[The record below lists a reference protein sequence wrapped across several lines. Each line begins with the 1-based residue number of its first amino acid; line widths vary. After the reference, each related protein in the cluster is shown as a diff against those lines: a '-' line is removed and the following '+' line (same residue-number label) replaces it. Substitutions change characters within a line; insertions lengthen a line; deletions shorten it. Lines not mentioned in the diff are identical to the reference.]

1 MNAVFEFDCPHCAA
15 RLRLKAGLQPMAGP
29 CPQCGGMVQTP
40 ATGVAGR
47 PGRTLLPPPRS
58 HRSAE
63 HAPHPGS
70 SAPQAAGGV
79 AAFRDRG
86 EGGFSL
92 DRRSGGGRKPPARGS
107 RTKETLK
114 VLVSVLGVLGVI
126 ALVKFAVM
134 KDRSAPSQDPA
145 SPALHMDAEK
155 SSGAEQRGLP
165 DPATSRPKPVSLNR

>member
-1 MNAVFEFDCPHCAA
+1 M
-15 RLRLKAGLQPMAGP
+15 
-29 CPQCGGMVQTP
+29 QTP
-40 ATGVAGR
+40 ALGAVGR

-63 HAPHPGS
+63 HASQHAS
-70 SAPQAAGGV
+70 SSPQAAGV

-92 DRRSGGGRKPPARGS
+92 DRRSGGSRKPPARGS

-114 VLVSVLGVLGVI
+114 VLVSVLGVIGIIL
-126 ALVKFAVM
+126 LVKFAVM
-134 KDRSAPSQDPA
+134 KDRSAPGQNPA
-145 SPALHMDAEK
+145 SPAMHIDAER

-165 DPATSRPKPVSLNR
+165 DPAASPPKPVSLNR